1 MLTVAFILCNILA
14 FELIKNSGTETFAN
28 DGFIFS
34 SKNYDHI
41 RFRSNMNQK
50 SEMKISFLTFLC
62 IAHYNGNEVPSKEMG
77 VDEIQE
83 FDVNTVVRKA
93 CKMDIAKYLVIKKL
107 VDEGFTLVQDA
118 SSSLRVGFALSK

>member
-1 MLTVAFILCNILA
+1 MLTVAFLLCNILA
-14 FELIKNSGTETFAN
+14 FESLKNSGIETFAY

-34 SKNYDHI
+34 SKNYYHI

-83 FDVNTVVRKA
+83 FDVNTVVRKG
-93 CKMDIAKYLVIKKL
+93 CKMDIAKYLVIKK
-107 VDEGFTLVQDA
+107 
-118 SSSLRVGFALSK
+118 VGFMN